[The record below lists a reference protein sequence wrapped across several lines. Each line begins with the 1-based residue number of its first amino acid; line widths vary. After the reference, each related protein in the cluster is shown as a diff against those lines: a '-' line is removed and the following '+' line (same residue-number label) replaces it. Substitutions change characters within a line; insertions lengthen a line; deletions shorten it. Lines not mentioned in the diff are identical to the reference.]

1 MKIKCS
7 DDNCNN
13 ETEDFNM
20 NAYDECPKC
29 DLKRFPEKPE
39 AEVIIKE
46 KIFYKKIYLPSNN
59 NFVGFASGLAIG
71 MSMD

>member
-7 DDNCNN
+7 NDDCNN

-46 KIFYKKIYLPSNN
+46 KIVYKKTYLPSND
-59 NFVGFASGLAIG
+59 FVGFASGLAIG
-71 MSMD
+71 IAMD